1 MICIFS
7 YELKRIIIALI
18 LFIWIEMDFKKFRS
32 FSLIEMDS
40 IDQNFDTNKINPFL
54 SISFHF
60 RLLESN
66 LFFL

>member
-1 MICIFS
+1 
-7 YELKRIIIALI
+7 
-18 LFIWIEMDFKKFRS
+18 
-32 FSLIEMDS
+32 MDS

>member
-54 SISFHF
+54 SFSFHF